1 MPVPHF
7 MTVTAYSCWDILL
20 KTTGV
25 NPKWH
30 LRAGDDLILYDTLWR
45 NN

>member
-1 MPVPHF
+1 MAVPKF
-7 MTVTAYSCWDILL
+7 MAVCWDILL

-30 LRAGDDLILYDTLWR
+30 LRAGSGDHLILYDTLWR
-45 NN
+45 NS